1 MKKVYFDSRKC
12 LGCHS
17 CEFAC
22 ALEHSQSKS
31 ISRAFLEEHMPARR
45 RNVRLVDGMCLT
57 VSCRHCDPA
66 PCVEACMAG
75 AMTKDADTGEVRCDA
90 DKCVG
95 CWMCVMVCPFGA
107 VKPGELYTLKC
118 DMCAERDDSYACV
131 EACPTKALFV
141 ATQEEFNKIRQDK
154 QRKEKATLQK

>member
-31 ISRAFLEEHMPARR
+31 PAEAIREETKPVSRR
-45 RNVRLVDGMCLT
+45 RIRLIEGMCVT
-57 VSCRHCDPA
+57 VACRHCTPA

-75 AMTKDADTGEVRCDA
+75 AMTKDPETGEVTCRT
-90 DKCVG
+90 DKCVA

-107 VKPGELYTLKC
+107 VKPGEIYTVKC
-118 DMCAERDDSYACV
+118 DMCPDRDETYACV
-131 EACPTKALFV
+131 EACPTGALFT
-141 ATQEEFNKIRQDK
+141 ATPEEFEQIIRQ
-154 QRKEKATLQK
+154 RSEAKETAV